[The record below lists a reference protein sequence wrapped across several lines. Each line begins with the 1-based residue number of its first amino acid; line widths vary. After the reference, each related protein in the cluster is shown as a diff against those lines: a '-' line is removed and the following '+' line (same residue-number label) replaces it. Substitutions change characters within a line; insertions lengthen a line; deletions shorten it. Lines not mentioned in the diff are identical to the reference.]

1 MWSVF
6 IKYLRAFLKFF
17 ACFLCFFA
25 YFFVSSLS
33 HLCFIFLKS
42 AKRRSLMARLAQLFA
57 RCLIFIIR
65 VKIDI
70 RGEISN
76 LNLSYQGSFFV
87 SNHLSY
93 LDGFVLGALF
103 PVVYVTKM
111 ELKKWPLI
119 GLMTEVSGTFFV
131 DRDHKGCLLGAI
143 QEIAET
149 LKAGGNVLYFPEGT
163 SSNGDRLLP
172 FMPTFFEAP
181 LAAGA
186 CVVPVSLVY
195 QSVDKTPVAAVNRDK
210 VYWYGDMTFINHFF
224 NLLSCRSIEVIVKI
238 HPCLESPDTEDNFTR
253 RMQRKQIC
261 ELAYK
266 AIAKGYYEENRGVET
281 DENYS
286 CVSAEKA
293 G

>member
-1 MWSVF
+1 
-6 IKYLRAFLKFF
+6 
-17 ACFLCFFA
+17 
-25 YFFVSSLS
+25 
-33 HLCFIFLKS
+33 
-42 AKRRSLMARLAQLFA
+42 MARLAQLFA
-57 RCLIFIIR
+57 RCLVFIIR

-70 RGEISN
+70 RGEIPKDN
-76 LNLSYQGSFFV
+76 LCCQGRFFV

-103 PVVYVTKM
+103 AVVYVTKM

-119 GLMTEVSGTFFV
+119 GLMTEVSGTLFV

-163 SSNGDRLLP
+163 SSNGDRLFP
-172 FMPTFFEAP
+172 FVPTFFEAP

-186 CVVPVSLVY
+186 SIVPVSLIY
-195 QSVDKTPVAAVNRDK
+195 QSVDKSPVTAANRDK
-210 VYWYGDMTFINHFF
+210 VCWYGGMTFINHFF

-238 HPCLESPDTEDNFTR
+238 HPCLELPDTDDNFAR

-266 AIAKGYYEENRGVET
+266 AIAKGCYGENRGVET

-286 CVSAEKA
+286 CISAEKA